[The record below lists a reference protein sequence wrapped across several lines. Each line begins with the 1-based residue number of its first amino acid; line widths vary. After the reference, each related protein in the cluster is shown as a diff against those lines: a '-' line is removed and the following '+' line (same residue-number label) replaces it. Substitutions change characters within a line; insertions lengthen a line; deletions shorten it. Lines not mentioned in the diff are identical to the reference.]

1 MPNGSAIFLNIHKI
15 TVEHTKV
22 RIQKYKAQ
30 KNYKDPTKV
39 IQTADLTV
47 IY

>member
-15 TVEHTKV
+15 TVEHTSQNTK
-22 RIQKYKAQ
+22 IQST